1 MNFAVVLA
9 GGIGLRM
16 GNMEKPKQY
25 IELGS
30 KPIIIHTI
38 EKFYVYPNFEKV
50 MVLCPEQWIHHTQ
63 NLIEKYIGEQ
73 DNILVI
79 PGGSTRNETIMN
91 AIDYIDEQY
100 GVDEDTIIVTH
111 DAVRPFLTHRIIEE
125 NIQAAKQYQACDTVI
140 PATDTIVVAN
150 QDKQGIFDIPDR
162 TIMYQGQTPQSF
174 KAKMLRELYDSLT
187 EEEKDILTDA
197 AKICVM
203 KGQYVKLVRGEV
215 FNIKITYPYDLEVAK
230 SVLGGE

>member
-25 IELGS
+25 IELGN

-38 EKFYVYPNFEKV
+38 EKFYVYPDFEKV
-50 MVLCPEQWIHHTQ
+50 IVLCPEQWIHHTQ
-63 NLIEKYIGEQ
+63 NLIQKYIGEQ
-73 DNILVI
+73 ENIIVI

-91 AIDYIDEQY
+91 AIQYIDEVY

-111 DAVRPFLTHRIIEE
+111 DAVRPFLTHRMIED
-125 NIQAAKQYQACDTVI
+125 NIQAAKQYKACDTVI

-150 QDKQGIFDIPDR
+150 QDKQGIYDSPDR

-174 KAKMLRELYDSLT
+174 QAKMLRELYESLT
-187 EEEKDILTDA
+187 DEEKGILTDA

>member
-25 IELGS
+25 IELGN

-38 EKFYVYPNFEKV
+38 EKFYVYPDFEKV
-50 MVLCPEQWIHHTQ
+50 IVLCPEQWIHHTQ
-63 NLIEKYIGEQ
+63 NLIQKFIGEQ
-73 DNILVI
+73 ENIIVI

-91 AIDYIDEQY
+91 GIRYIDEQY
-100 GVDEDTIIVTH
+100 GVDD
-111 DAVRPFLTHRIIEE
+111 
-125 NIQAAKQYQACDTVI
+125 IQAAKQYSACDTVI
-140 PATDTIVVAN
+140 PATDTIVVVN
-150 QDKQGIFDIPDR
+150 EDKKSILDIPDR
-162 TIMYQGQTPQSF
+162 TKMYQGQTPQSF
-174 KAKMLRELYDSLT
+174 KANMLRELYESLT